1 MGTFTFGEGGTP
13 KKILYKGVEV
23 KKILF
28 NGIEVW
34 HKAIEAG
41 SRSVTIEHGQT
52 KTISFTVPD
61 GVTKLKITTNNGVTR
76 GLPVTPGETV
86 KFTFQSFSASTG
98 YYNHQYLTKY
108 VFQDTEEIIGDAR
121 TITIEWSEEINNS
134 TSS

>member
-28 NGIEVW
+28 NSVEVW

-41 SRSVTIEHGQT
+41 SRSVTIEPGQT

-61 GVTKLKITTNNGVTR
+61 GVTRLKMNAPFNITRFFT
-76 GLPVTPGETV
+76 VTPGETV
-86 KFTFQSFSASTG
+86 KFTFKSFNTG
-98 YYNHQYLTKY
+98 YGGYLTSY
-108 VFQDTEEIIGDAR
+108 SFNGSSMEIIGSIT
-121 TITIEWSEEINNS
+121 TITIAWSEEINNS
-134 TSS
+134 TSA

>member
-1 MGTFTFGEGGTP
+1 MGTFTFSGGTP
-13 KKILYKGVEV
+13 KKILYNGVEV

-28 NGIEVW
+28 NGVEVW

-41 SRSVTIEHGQT
+41 SRSVTVGRGQT

-86 KFTFQSFSASTG
+86 KFTFQSFGIG
-98 YYNHQYLTKY
+98 YGNFLTSY
-108 VFQDTEEIIGDAR
+108 SINGSDTAEVIGDAR
-121 TITIEWSEEINNS
+121 TITISWSEEINNYHP
-134 TSS
+134 